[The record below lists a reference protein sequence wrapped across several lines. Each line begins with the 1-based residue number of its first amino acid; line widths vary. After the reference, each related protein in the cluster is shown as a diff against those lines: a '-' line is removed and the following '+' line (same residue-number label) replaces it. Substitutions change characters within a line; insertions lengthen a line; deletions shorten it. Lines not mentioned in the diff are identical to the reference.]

1 MEGKEEDVRLGANKF
16 SERQPIGTAAQTQD
30 KDYKEPPPAP
40 LFEPGELQSWSFYRA
55 GIAEFMATFL
65 FLYITILTVM
75 GVVKSP
81 SKCSTVG
88 IQGIAWA
95 FGGMIFAL
103 VYCTAGISGGHI
115 NPAVTFGLLLARKLS
130 LTRALFYM
138 VMQCLGA
145 ICGAGVV
152 KGFQKGIYESNG
164 GGANVVAPGYTKG
177 DGLGAEIIGTFV
189 LVYTVFSATDA
200 KRNARDS
207 HVPILAPLPIGFAVF
222 LVHLATI
229 PITGTGINP
238 ARSLGAAIIYDK
250 DHAWDDQRG
259 RKMEGKEEDVRLG
272 ANKFSERQPIGTAAQ
287 TQDKDYKEP
296 PPAPLFEPGELQ
308 SWSFYRAGIAEFMAT
323 FLFLYITILT
333 VMGVVKS
340 PSKCSTVGIQGIAWA
355 FGGMIFALVY
365 CTAGISGGHINPAV
379 TFGLLLAGKLSL
391 TRALFYMVMQCLGAI
406 CGAGVVKGF
415 QKGLYESNGGGA
427 NVVAP
432 GYTKGDGLG
441 AEIIGT
447 FVLVYTVFSA
457 TDAKR
462 SARDSHVPILAP
474 LPIGFA
480 VFLVHLATIPIT
492 GTGINPARSL
502 GAAIIYNRDHAWDDQ
517 WIFWV
522 GPFIGAALAALYHQ
536 VVIRAIP
543 FKSRP

>member
-1 MEGKEEDVRLGANKF
+1 MEGKEEDVRLGANKYR
-16 SERQPIGTAAQTQD
+16 ERQPIGTAAQVPD
-30 KDYKEPPPAP
+30 KDYEEPQPTP
-40 LFEPGELQSWSFYRA
+40 LFEPSELSSWSFYRA
-55 GIAEFMATFL
+55 GIAEFIATFL
-65 FLYITILTVM
+65 FLYVSVLTVM

-81 SKCSTVG
+81 TKCGIIG

-115 NPAVTFGLLLARKLS
+115 NPAVTFGLFLARKLS

-152 KGFQKGIYESNG
+152 RGFEGGNQYKLNG
-164 GGANVVAPGYTKG
+164 GGAN
-177 DGLGAEIIGTFV
+177 
-189 LVYTVFSATDA
+189 
-200 KRNARDS
+200 
-207 HVPILAPLPIGFAVF
+207 
-222 LVHLATI
+222 TI
-229 PITGTGINP
+229 
-238 ARSLGAAIIYDK
+238 A
-250 DHAWDDQRG
+250 H
-259 RKMEGKEEDVRLG
+259 
-272 ANKFSERQPIGTAAQ
+272 
-287 TQDKDYKEP
+287 
-296 PPAPLFEPGELQ
+296 
-308 SWSFYRAGIAEFMAT
+308 
-323 FLFLYITILT
+323 
-333 VMGVVKS
+333 
-340 PSKCSTVGIQGIAWA
+340 
-355 FGGMIFALVY
+355 
-365 CTAGISGGHINPAV
+365 
-379 TFGLLLAGKLSL
+379 
-391 TRALFYMVMQCLGAI
+391 
-406 CGAGVVKGF
+406 
-415 QKGLYESNGGGA
+415 
-427 NVVAP
+427 

-502 GAAIIYNRDHAWDDQ
+502 GAAIIYNKDHAWDDH
-517 WIFWV
+517 WVFWV

-543 FKSRP
+543 FKN